1 MLNLMK
7 VLKFLVET
15 HPNSCATLNSEIYR
29 NEDRNSIDD
38 LVDNDHDD
46 KSGKLAYA
54 WPVWFP
60 KTGVSASN
68 WEA

>member
-54 WPVWFP
+54 
-60 KTGVSASN
+60 
-68 WEA
+68 